1 MKREHIFAPETFWKM
16 GDLYAIRYTLL
27 SDYDASYAAYMNQQ
41 TKLPER
47 VYKPEIKEVNLSEQA
62 ITKRIYEHALSRLE
76 VVKERMLAL
85 AIL

>member
-1 MKREHIFAPETFWKM
+1 MKREYIFAPEIFWKM

-47 VYKPEIKEVNLSEQA
+47 IYKPDIKDVNLSEHQ

-76 VVKERMLAL
+76 VVKERMLEL
-85 AIL
+85 GVL